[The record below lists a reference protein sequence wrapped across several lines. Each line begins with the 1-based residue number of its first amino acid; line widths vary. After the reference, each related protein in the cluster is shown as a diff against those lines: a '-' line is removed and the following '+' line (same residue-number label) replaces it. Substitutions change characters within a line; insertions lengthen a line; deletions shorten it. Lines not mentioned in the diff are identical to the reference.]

1 MQFNVA
7 QLLKEPLGFQWGLEV
22 NEEVITEWGERERV
36 EGHLVLTL
44 FNEGIWAEASLNLK
58 VDEVCG
64 RCLKAFRQPIR
75 ASINEQ
81 FYCET
86 AAGRNDE
93 PELMETEDGD
103 LYIDDTGTLDLSE
116 VLRQHLILNRPVKS
130 ICHPDCNGI
139 CPLCGGDSI
148 DHWCQPR
155 EQCDDPRWTELAALG
170 QSKERG

>member
-1 MQFNVA
+1 
-7 QLLKEPLGFQWGLEV
+7 
-22 NEEVITEWGERERV
+22 
-36 EGHLVLTL
+36 
-44 FNEGIWAEASLNLK
+44 
-58 VDEVCG
+58 
-64 RCLKAFRQPIR
+64 
-75 ASINEQ
+75 
-81 FYCET
+81 
-86 AAGRNDE
+86 
-93 PELMETEDGD
+93 METEDGD